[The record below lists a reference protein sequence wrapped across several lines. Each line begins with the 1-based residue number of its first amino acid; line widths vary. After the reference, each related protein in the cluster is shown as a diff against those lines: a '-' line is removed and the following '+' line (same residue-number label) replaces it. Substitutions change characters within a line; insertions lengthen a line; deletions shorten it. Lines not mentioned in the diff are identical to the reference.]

1 VNARTIKTIRLMS
14 AGIAAVGATASYG
27 TQRSLLLSWGADRYS
42 AAIIPLTV
50 DLLAIICALVIH
62 TPNVDTAGRKIA
74 YRVLGLAGAV
84 SITANA
90 MSGHTVGLRVA
101 HVWCVIAY
109 LAAEAVAA
117 KAKAA
122 SSSSEIDAVREA
134 LAAAQHAI
142 READAR
148 AVAAEQATVA
158 AQADHAKEL
167 RAQRRRQ
174 QAEARKANTQ
184 PAAAPA
190 VTTAPAMSSRLWTP
204 GSPGDLEAIYAMPA
218 APVSPAPINTR

>member
-1 VNARTIKTIRLMS
+1 VNARTIKTIRLLS
-14 AGIAAVGATASYG
+14 AGIAAVGAIASYG
-27 TQRSLLLSWGADRYS
+27 TQHSLLIGWGAGRYS
-42 AAIIPLTV
+42 AAMIPATV

-62 TPNVDTAGRKIA
+62 TPGVDPAGRKVA

-90 MSGHTVGLRVA
+90 MSGHTIGLRVA

-122 SSSSEIDAVREA
+122 SGTREIDAVREA

-148 AVAAEQATVA
+148 AVAAEQATAA
-158 AQADHAKEL
+158 AQAEHAKQL
-167 RAQRRRQ
+167 RAHKRRQ
-174 QAEARKANTQ
+174 ATADRKANAQ
-184 PAAAPA
+184 PTAAPTN
-190 VTTAPAMSSRLWTP
+190 TTAPAVSRLWTP